1 MRLPSDVA
9 ESADRRVQLWF
20 GPHVLRTYR
29 AAPSAA
35 QEYAQAI
42 GSRFPGVRVT
52 VDDQAG
58 QGLAPLP
65 CEQLWIL
72 TP

>member
-1 MRLPSDVA
+1 MSVTPDATDTA
-9 ESADRRVQLWF
+9 EHRVQLWF
-20 GPHVLRTYR
+20 GPHILRTYR

-35 QEYAQAI
+35 EQYAEAI
-42 GSRFPGVRVT
+42 GSRFPGLRVT